1 MKLQDI
7 KKIGVAGGGT
17 MGSGIAQVFAQKGY
31 PVVVTD
37 LEERFLENTKRI
49 IQLNQKTL
57 INEGLLTEEEAEESL
72 KLITYSTD
80 KRVFADADLIVE
92 AIIEKM
98 DIKQD
103 FWKEVEGIA
112 PENSIFATNTS
123 GLSINGICSK
133 LKNKKRFIGMHWW
146 NPPHIIPL
154 IELIKNDETSDETV
168 QVLNEMEGYEFYK
181 MAGDQAKTQGN
192 KEAFN
197 HLANEELKHAEYLKK
212 LWAALSDG
220 GELKIEDILSS
231 GIEIPSPEIYRWDKV
246 DKAFATLAMSIYGI
260 GMQMEKN
267 SIDFYE
273 DAKKK
278 FSSKSSIDLF
288 DLLIKWEKVH
298 LDQFT
303 NQYQILKEE
312 WWAEQQFAPF

>member
-1 MKLQDI
+1 M
-7 KKIGVAGGGT
+7 
-17 MGSGIAQVFAQKGY
+17 F
-31 PVVVTD
+31 
-37 LEERFLENTKRI
+37 R
-49 IQLNQKTL
+49 
-57 INEGLLTEEEAEESL
+57 
-72 KLITYSTD
+72 KLIRWYNNIKVHTNNEAGSLYRSKNKED
-80 KRVFADADLIVE
+80 IMYKEEL
-92 AIIEKM
+92 AIIS
-98 DIKQD
+98 Q
-103 FWKEVEGIA
+103 A
-112 PENSIFATNTS
+112 
-123 GLSINGICSK
+123 
-133 LKNKKRFIGMHWW
+133 
-146 NPPHIIPL
+146 
-154 IELIKNDETSDETV
+154 
-168 QVLNEMEGYEFYK
+168 VLNEMEGYEFYK

-273 DAKKK
+273 DTKKK